1 MTLGRKEK
9 GQMFKV
15 RNTKTGET
23 KNAKTYAEA
32 LTLATIEHN
41 KAKARTGEGVR
52 FAIVKD

>member
-1 MTLGRKEK
+1 MLGRKER

-41 KAKARTGEGVR
+41 KTKARTGEGVR